1 MQSPPQLPLWISL
14 DITLCRTI
22 EGQKRIPF
30 LGPKIW
36 NKLSSNMKAAVTTGS
51 FTHALKKEEL
61 QKRVSL
67 LIFLI
72 LDYFFF
78 ALVSL
83 GEP

>member
-1 MQSPPQLPLWISL
+1 
-14 DITLCRTI
+14 
-22 EGQKRIPF
+22 
-30 LGPKIW
+30 
-36 NKLSSNMKAAVTTGS
+36 MKAAVTTGS

-83 GEP
+83 GKP